1 MNQIPKPEFPRP
13 EKRRE
18 SWLNLN
24 GEWKFQLFPTGS
36 EEAEKAFAADRA
48 QYDRTIQVPFSWVC
62 PLSGVKENTAGIGWY
77 QREVTFDAKG
87 RVFLCFGAVD
97 YKADVY
103 VNGQH
108 AAHHMGGYTSFT
120 ADITSLLKDENTLV
134 MATNAAFPPYEYKDG
149 DKIVGIDAEIAA
161 AIADKLGMKLEIE
174 DVDFGSV
181 LTGVA
186 EGKYDMGMAGIT
198 VTDERKET
206 MDFSNTYAT
215 GIQVIIVKDGSP
227 IASLDDL
234 WNFDEEGNPVSLKN
248 TEIKIG
254 VQQDTTGDIY
264 SSSAISS
271 WGFNDLNEDESIK
284 TDRVVRYKTG
294 AEAVAALK
302 TGKVDCVI
310 IDNEPAKSFVAANEG
325 IHILEGENEYAVE
338 DYAICV
344 DKGNTELLDKINKA
358 LDELKA
364 DGTIDG
370 IINKY
375 IPKDGG
381 AQ

>member
-1 MNQIPKPEFPRP
+1 MKKLIA
-13 EKRRE
+13 
-18 SWLNLN
+18 L
-24 GEWKFQLFPTGS
+24 
-36 EEAEKAFAADRA
+36 AMA
-48 QYDRTIQVPFSWVC
+48 
-62 PLSGVKENTAGIGWY
+62 
-77 QREVTFDAKG
+77 
-87 RVFLCFGAVD
+87 LCMLVGAVCLLGSCD
-97 YKADVY
+97 KA
-103 VNGQH
+103 
-108 AAHHMGGYTSFT
+108 
-120 ADITSLLKDENTLV
+120 DENTLV

-161 AIADKLGMKLEIE
+161 AIADKLGMKLEIV
-174 DVDFGSV
+174 DVDFGAV

-215 GIQVIIVKDGSP
+215 GIQVIIVNDGSA

-234 WNFDEEGNPVSLKN
+234 WEFDAEGNPVALKN
-248 TEIKIG
+248 TNIKIG

-264 SSSAISS
+264 SSDAIAN
-271 WGFNDLNEDESIK
+271 WGFNDLNADDSIK

-310 IDNEPAKSFVAANEG
+310 IDNEPAKSFVAANDG
-325 IHILEGENEYAVE
+325 IHILSGDNEYAIE

-344 DKGNTELLDKINKA
+344 DKGNSELLDKINKA
-358 LDELKA
+358 LGELKA

>member
-1 MNQIPKPEFPRP
+1 MKEILIMK
-13 EKRRE
+13 KLIAVLMALCMLV
-18 SWLNLN
+18 SAVC
-24 GEWKFQLFPTGS
+24 LFAS
-36 EEAEKAFAADRA
+36 CDK
-48 QYDRTIQVPFSWVC
+48 
-62 PLSGVKENTAGIGWY
+62 
-77 QREVTFDAKG
+77 
-87 RVFLCFGAVD
+87 
-97 YKADVY
+97 
-103 VNGQH
+103 
-108 AAHHMGGYTSFT
+108 
-120 ADITSLLKDENTLV
+120 KDENTLV

-161 AIADKLGMKLEIE
+161 AIAEKLGMKLEIV
-174 DVDFGSV
+174 DVDFGAV

-198 VTDERKET
+198 VTDKRKES

-215 GIQVIIVKDGSP
+215 GIQVIIVNDGSS
-227 IASLDDL
+227 IATLDDL
-234 WNFDEEGNPVSLKN
+234 WNFDEEGNPISLKN
-248 TEIKIG
+248 PDIKIG

-264 SSSAISS
+264 SSSAIKD
-271 WGFNDLNEDESIK
+271 WGFNDLNDDESVK
-284 TDRVVRYKTG
+284 TDRVNRYKTG

-310 IDNEPAKSFVAANEG
+310 IDNEPAKSFVKANEG
-325 IHILEGENEYAVE
+325 IHILEGDNEYAVE

-344 DKGNTELLDKINKA
+344 DKGNTALLEKINKA

-364 DGTIDG
+364 DGTIDS